1 MTNRNVQIP
10 AMGVREWALLLMLAA
25 LWGGSFFF
33 YKLLVAAL
41 PPFTVVLGRVGL
53 AALILNAWL
62 ALRGRPLRVPLR
74 VWAAFLV
81 MGLLNNVVPFS
92 LIAFGE
98 IRISS
103 GLASILNATTPI
115 FTVLAAHALTADE
128 KLSSGKLAGVALGFA
143 GVAVLIGPTAI
154 AGIGSQGVIGEAA
167 CLLAALA
174 YAFAGIFGRRFRLLP
189 PMTVATGQLTAS
201 TVVLIPLVVLS
212 DRPWRLPMPNAEVW
226 MAMAGIAVFCTV
238 LAYILYFRILAA
250 AGATNVLL
258 VTFLVPISA
267 LVLGSAVLGEALHAR
282 ELIGMALIGGG
293 LGLIDGRLLALVP
306 TGAIPPPRTFG
317 QPAPVPK
324 ATREERPISR
334 SADRRSGSSRR

>member
-1 MTNRNVQIP
+1 MTDRNLPIP
-10 AMGVREWALLLMLAA
+10 VMGAREWALLLILAA

-41 PPFTVVLGRVGL
+41 PPFAVVLGRVGL

-62 ALRGRPLRVPLR
+62 LLRGRSLRVPLQ

-115 FTVLAAHALTADE
+115 FTVLVAHALTADE
-128 KLSSGKLAGVALGFA
+128 KLRRGKLAGVALGFA
-143 GVAVLIGPTAI
+143 GVSVLVGPTAI
-154 AGIGSQGVIGEAA
+154 AGIGSQDVMGEAA
-167 CLLAALA
+167 SLLAALA
-174 YAFAGIFGRRFRLLP
+174 YAFAGIYGRRFRLLP

-201 TVVLIPLVVLS
+201 TFVLIPLVLLF
-212 DRPWRLPMPNAEVW
+212 DPLWKLPMPNAEVW
-226 MAMAGIAVFCTV
+226 MAMIGIAVFCTV

-258 VTFLVPISA
+258 VTFLVPVSA
-267 LVLGSAVLGEALHAR
+267 LVLGSAVLGETLHAR
-282 ELIGMALIGGG
+282 ELLGMALIGGG
-293 LGLIDGRLLALVP
+293 LACIDGRLLTLVLP
-306 TGAIPPPRTFG
+306 RAKPPPRAFG
-317 QPAPVPK
+317 NPASLPE
-324 ATREERPISR
+324 AIREEPLVSR
-334 SADRRSGSSRR
+334 SAGRQ